1 MIRRIAW
8 RQFIEFVRDGRLP
21 LVGGLFAVLLVVL
34 LVVGWRQQSNV
45 NSERSAAQGIDYN
58 DWLHQKNRHPHDAA
72 HQGMHVFKPIPR
84 LSLIDPGIDPYVGST
99 IWLRAHRQ
107 SEVKFRPAQDA
118 TGLQRFGTLSTA
130 WMLQI
135 LGPLFV
141 IVLGFGAFSGEREQG
156 TLRQTLSLG
165 VAPRQILWGKALALA
180 GSLAL
185 LLLPALLLALI
196 GAGSAIEQD
205 RLDLLIRLI
214 LLGLGYALYLGIAIF
229 LTLAVSAIAPSS
241 RVSLVLLISLW
252 ITCVIVAPRIASDLS
267 KDWHP
272 NPTGAEFNTRLDADL
287 DDRYRQVW
295 KEKLG
300 TEKRWGPDLPLNR
313 WGEALKIDDQA
324 GYEVTDE
331 HFSRLWD
338 TFALQQR
345 SQEWIGL
352 AVPVLA
358 IRGFSMGMAGT
369 DFAHHREFA
378 QAAERQ
384 RRLIQDT
391 MSKDLIE
398 HADPLGNQH
407 FAYKAGC
414 DLWASVP
421 RFEYSLPKVDLAL
434 RHNKTSFFI
443 LLAGL
448 LIWTGIAHLAMP
460 RRA

>member
-8 RQFIEFVRDGRLP
+8 REFIEFIRDGRLP

-34 LVVGWRQQSNV
+34 LAVGWLQESNL
-45 NSERSAAQGIDYN
+45 NSERSAAQGMDYN
-58 DWLHQKNRHPHDAA
+58 DWLNQKNRHPHDAA

-84 LSLIDPGIDPYVGST
+84 LFLIDPGIDPFVGST
-99 IWLRAHRQ
+99 IWLRSHRQ
-107 SEVKFRPAQDA
+107 SEVKFRPAQDL
-118 TGLQRFGTLSTA
+118 TGLQRFGTLSAA

-141 IVLGFGAFSGEREQG
+141 IVLGFGALSGEREQG

-165 VAPRQILWGKALALA
+165 VAPQQILWGKALALA

-185 LLLPALLLALI
+185 LLLPALLLALT

-214 LLGLGYALYLGIAIF
+214 LLGVGYALYLGIAIF
-229 LTLAVSAIAPSS
+229 VTLAVSAVAPSS
-241 RVSLVLLISLW
+241 RISLVLLIGLW
-252 ITCVIVAPRIASDLS
+252 IASVIVAPRIAADLS
-267 KDWHP
+267 KAWHP
-272 NPTGAEFNTRLDADL
+272 NPTGVEFNTRLDNDL
-287 DDRYRQVW
+287 EHRYRKVW

-300 TEKRWGPDLPLNR
+300 TEKRWGPELPLNR
-313 WGEALKIDDQA
+313 WGEALKVDDHA

-331 HFSRLWD
+331 HFARLWD
-338 TFALQQR
+338 AFALQQQ

-369 DFAHHREFA
+369 DFFHHREFA

-407 FAYKAGC
+407 FSYKAGSS
-414 DLWASVP
+414 LWASVP
-421 RFEYSLPKVDLAL
+421 PFEYSPPKVGFAL
-434 RHNKTSFFI
+434 RHNKTSLFV

-448 LIWTGIAHLAMP
+448 LTWIGIAHLAMP
-460 RRA
+460 RSA